1 MCGHFR
7 FFFFFKGGSDE
18 PWPCRGCCFFLGGNP
33 NDLNISS
40 ERFLIQASLGPEPRL
55 VGGLNPLA

>member
-1 MCGHFR
+1 MNHGR
-7 FFFFFKGGSDE
+7 VGVVVFF
-18 PWPCRGCCFFLGGNP
+18 WGGNP